1 MKQWS
6 FTGGQGRCSFPGSE
20 LLGGL
25 SGRGLGWAHLWKGAW
40 LPPSRDFLVPKFF
53 IVKLL
58 LSFWLRLL
66 RKFLS
71 FRIRN
76 PATAVHFSHCPSGNC
91 FSNPK
96 RALFS
101 GTVWRVLLSCLHS
114 QMKSGTSLSLYLL
127 LGLSFQPGDHS
138 EFLSVCKL
146 RTWARP
152 GVCKGQKGWSPWP

>member
-1 MKQWS
+1 MEQWC

-71 FRIRN
+71 FCIRN

-146 RTWARP
+146 
-152 GVCKGQKGWSPWP
+152 GLQEDLG